1 MKSIANLEW
10 RYAVKKFDDQKI
22 LEQQKINILKQAFNL
37 TATSYGLQP
46 IKLLIIKNK
55 SIQRKLVDHS
65 YHQQQIVQASHLLVI
80 CIDTNL
86 KESDVEKYFER
97 VKEIRKTPD
106 ETISSFRE
114 YLKTVI
120 TEKSSQ
126 DLILWAKNQA
136 YLALGNL
143 LTVCA
148 NEKIDSCPME
158 GFIPKKYDEI
168 LGLKEKNLTSVLVVP
183 IGYRAEDDM
192 KTHQMN
198 VRKKIEEIV
207 IEIS

>member
-1 MKSIANLEW
+1 MLSKNLMI
-10 RYAVKKFDDQKI
+10 KKI

-97 VKEIRKTPD
+97 VKGN
-106 ETISSFRE
+106 
-114 YLKTVI
+114 
-120 TEKSSQ
+120 Q
-126 DLILWAKNQA
+126 KNHLMKL
-136 YLALGNL
+136 LAHLEN
-143 LTVCA
+143 
-148 NEKIDSCPME
+148 I
-158 GFIPKKYDEI
+158 
-168 LGLKEKNLTSVLVVP
+168 
-183 IGYRAEDDM
+183 
-192 KTHQMN
+192 
-198 VRKKIEEIV
+198 
-207 IEIS
+207 